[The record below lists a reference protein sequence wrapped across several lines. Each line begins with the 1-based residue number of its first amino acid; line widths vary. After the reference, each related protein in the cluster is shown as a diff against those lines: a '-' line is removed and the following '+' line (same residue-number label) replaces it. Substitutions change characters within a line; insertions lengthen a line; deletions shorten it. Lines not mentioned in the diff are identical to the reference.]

1 MKSRIQSDLFRLKSV
16 GVKPLEDS
24 AFEYGFNSDYLTS
37 EIANYWMKNFDWS
50 KQEKMLN
57 HLMPQFK
64 TKIDG
69 LDIHFAHIK
78 PKSPKNKKV
87 VPILLVHG
95 WPGSFVEFS
104 KIAPKLAAVENS
116 RDFVFEVIA
125 PSIPG
130 YGFSSAPSKKGFEA
144 AQTARIFVQLMD
156 RLGHKK
162 FFAQGGDWGS
172 LVTTILTT
180 VYPEN
185 VLGLHLNMA
194 AVNTPS
200 SNLKYLASAL
210 LPSLFLSEQDQKK
223 VLPFGEKFIFLI
235 KETGYL
241 HIQGTKPDTVGLAL
255 TTSPLGLAG
264 YILEK
269 FSTWT
274 LKEGVGQIDGY
285 LTKKFNLDELL
296 TNIMIYWINGNIISS
311 QRYYKEN
318 FSSEL
323 AQILERIPIEN
334 VPVGIAAFSQEI
346 FVQPKM
352 FIEGKFRNIVS
363 YNDIKSGGHFAAFE
377 EPELLVQDIVNFVE
391 NVLKKA
397 ANSKSEL

>member
-87 VPILLVHG
+87 FPILLVHG

-323 AQILERIPIEN
+323 AQTLERIPIEN

>member
-37 EIANYWMKNFDWS
+37 EIANYWMKNFDWG

-87 VPILLVHG
+87 FPILLVHG

-323 AQILERIPIEN
+323 AQTLERIPIEN